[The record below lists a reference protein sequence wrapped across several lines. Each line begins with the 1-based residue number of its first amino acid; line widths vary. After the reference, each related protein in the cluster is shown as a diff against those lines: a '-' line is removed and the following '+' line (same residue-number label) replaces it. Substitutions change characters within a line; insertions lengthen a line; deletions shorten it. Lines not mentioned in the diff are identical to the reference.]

1 MSTARTERLAKIDR
15 LIDYLARLRGEFP
28 DPEASWGSLIEFA
41 DLTEEIARLS
51 RAITERTDEGERA
64 GSHRA
69 SRLRPAGTARG
80 PQKGG
85 LVRV

>member
-28 DPEASWGSLIEFA
+28 DPEANWGSLIEFA
-41 DLTEEIARLS
+41 DLVHQLLRK
-51 RAITERTDEGERA
+51 RQHA